1 MRPIILVRDP
11 QMKRAR
17 LYGLH
22 PASVPVFCGQF
33 RFCGHIRNVF
43 RECERY
49 IETAFARFQNAYRRY
64 REDGP
69 LFPDRCR
76 SQHSAPSVR
85 FSLEHSSLCFSAKKS
100 CYSKRLRKAKSNTMA
115 RWVII
120 PSYKRKFIPLFG
132 VGLHIWWRRQWIVGW
147 YHIKRIGAP
156 MRLTLTLDQSVIRLH
171 SDLLSSLDLLS
182 FPLLLSVP
190 PLGKY
195 SREYASRLSNPDRR
209 SNPVRRSAMGGVFM
223 IHP

>member
-1 MRPIILVRDP
+1 VRGHGTLAIKYNTGRGCQFYSKGRRNKTGGMRPIILVRDP

-100 CYSKRLRKAKSNTMA
+100 YYSKRLRKAKSNTMA
-115 RWVII
+115 R
-120 PSYKRKFIPLFG
+120 
-132 VGLHIWWRRQWIVGW
+132 
-147 YHIKRIGAP
+147 
-156 MRLTLTLDQSVIRLH
+156 
-171 SDLLSSLDLLS
+171 
-182 FPLLLSVP
+182 
-190 PLGKY
+190 
-195 SREYASRLSNPDRR
+195 
-209 SNPVRRSAMGGVFM
+209 
-223 IHP
+223 